1 MNNILND
8 LEKITSSCINGNFQ
22 RNNLCIC
29 SRCTLRNS
37 GYSLCFYTNT
47 LIKKNINQ
55 KGVVIMFISRDP
67 NIDVN
72 TVRNVNYKTIDI
84 VLEWKEPKK
93 IGLGNFFYDFLYKPN
108 RNNLWSEFLNYL
120 EALKNTGISNIV
132 VPPRF
137 YWTHLVKCYA
147 ENNANI
153 VNQAK
158 EHCIDYLK
166 EEIEAIKPQLI
177 ITAGKD
183 VGNAVASIF
192 PLQKIGSTIK
202 DINTKIFAAY
212 QNKNSKIICIPHPS
226 QAPYQMW
233 KNGTKDFGI
242 KFKDL
247 KKLINNL
254 ICCHIYLYKKTYP

>member
-1 MNNILND
+1 
-8 LEKITSSCINGNFQ
+8 Q
-22 RNNLCIC
+22 RNGLCIC
-29 SRCTLRNS
+29 SRCTLKNS
-37 GYSLCFYTNT
+37 EYSLCFYINT
-47 LIKKNINQ
+47 LKKNIDQ

-84 VLEWKEPKK
+84 VLKWKEPKK
-93 IGLGNFFYDFLYKPN
+93 IGLGNFFYDFLYESN
-108 RNNLWSEFLNYL
+108 CNSLWSEFLDYL
-120 EALKNTGISNIV
+120 EVLKNTGSSNIV
-132 VPPRF
+132 TPRF

-158 EHCIDYLK
+158 EHCIGYLK

-183 VGNAVASIF
+183 VLSAVASISS
-192 PLQKIGSTIK
+192 LHVSAIDKIK
-202 DINTKIFAAY
+202 DINAKILAAY
-212 QNKNSKIICIPHPS
+212 QNKNPQIICIPHPS

-247 KKLINNL
+247 KNLINNL
-254 ICCHIYLYKKTYP
+254 IC